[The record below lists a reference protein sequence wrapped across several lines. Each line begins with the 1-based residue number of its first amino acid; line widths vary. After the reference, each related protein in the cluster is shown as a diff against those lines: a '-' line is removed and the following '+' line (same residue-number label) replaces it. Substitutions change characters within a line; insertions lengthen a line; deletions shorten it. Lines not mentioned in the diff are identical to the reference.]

1 MGETQYETK
10 EALWGYLYS
19 EIQKKSLPEITYEVE
34 GAIEAGIGD
43 TQTLIDDI
51 HFEPALYVQARV
63 SELEDD
69 ILTGKVTK
77 STFINF
83 ERKYSQIADILLK
96 QVEALAEDAA
106 PCILPPPKI
115 LLRNN
120 YIFSIIP

>member
-34 GAIEAGIGD
+34 GAIDAGIGD
-43 TQTLIDDI
+43 TQTLIDDK

-77 STFINF
+77 STF
-83 ERKYSQIADILLK
+83 Y
-96 QVEALAEDAA
+96 
-106 PCILPPPKI
+106 
-115 LLRNN
+115 
-120 YIFSIIP
+120 